1 MVTRRKE
8 FPRSVK
14 VAVVKRSMRNG
25 EVYCEECGTM
35 TKGKWEIDHI
45 RADGLLGEPT
55 IENAMLLCRGC
66 HVEKTASDV
75 AQISKAKRS
84 EAAALGIKKSRS
96 QLKSRN
102 TLSNKTER
110 GEGGIRHKTLTKLLP
125 PRRSLYEDI

>member
-1 MVTRRKE
+1 MATRRKE

-14 VAVVKRSMRNG
+14 VAVVKRAMRNG

-84 EAAALGIKKSRS
+84 EAAALGIKSKRS

-102 TLSNKTER
+102 TLSNKTESGSGSLR
-110 GEGGIRHKTLTKLLP
+110 NKTLTKVM
-125 PRRSLYEDI
+125 PRRAMFVDE

>member
-1 MVTRRKE
+1 
-8 FPRSVK
+8 
-14 VAVVKRSMRNG
+14 MRNG

-84 EAAALGIKKSRS
+84 EAAALGIKSKRS

-102 TLSNKTER
+102 TLSNKTESGSGSLR
-110 GEGGIRHKTLTKLLP
+110 NKTLTKVM
-125 PRRSLYEDI
+125 PRRAMFVDE